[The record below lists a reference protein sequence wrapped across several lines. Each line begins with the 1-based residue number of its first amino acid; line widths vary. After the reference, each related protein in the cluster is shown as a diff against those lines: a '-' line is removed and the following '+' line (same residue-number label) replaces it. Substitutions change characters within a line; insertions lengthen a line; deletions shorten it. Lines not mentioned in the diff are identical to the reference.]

1 LGRRRA
7 ALFLCTVRN
16 IYGIFALFIDF
27 YEVSTMARRRSGS
40 ALRKV
45 HRPSAVRGEGADG
58 VPVPERLREAI
69 ETERDNLAKAES
81 LLGCLAISMEYQPNS
96 ATGPY
101 YPDVAEMARSL
112 VRQSINAL
120 DSLALQRHLLRNRI
134 KEEIELRI
142 ADLYDCMSLTAREEQ
157 TISIYGINPARNYH

>member
-1 LGRRRA
+1 
-7 ALFLCTVRN
+7 
-16 IYGIFALFIDF
+16 
-27 YEVSTMARRRSGS
+27 MARRRTGS
-40 ALRKV
+40 ALRKA
-45 HRPSAVRGEGADG
+45 HRPSAVRGHGAYG
-58 VPVPERLREAI
+58 AALPERLREAI

-81 LLGCLAISMEYQPNS
+81 LLGCLAISLEYQPNS

-101 YPDVAEMARSL
+101 YPDLAEMARGL

-120 DSLALQRHLLRNRI
+120 DSLALERHLLRNKI

-142 ADLYDCMSLTAREEQ
+142 AGHSDCRSLAAREEQ